1 MSSNTTPNSGN
12 HPVESSSSTCQFS
25 NRDYKR
31 AVLIAILCILAFL
44 QIAISQ
50 VKLQESSSFIQEKS
64 SISIQEK
71 IERKTLASTLEGFE
85 WDRLLTGNEEE
96 KLKYWGQLLKYV
108 NENNIMEPYVPVNE
122 TCQAPEL
129 PPPLC
134 VSKGVFTGEVRQEPV
149 KVGHAIQLGFDVD
162 VLEIHL
168 NEIYDVVDKIF
179 IIEWTFPHNGG
190 ITGLK
195 SLTWEAVKFQ
205 DRFVKFHDKV
215 VHFILDDLDME
226 QVKTVENYEQK
237 LFAAEG
243 YQEKQRW
250 ERIVEWN
257 NITRFFTDQDFI
269 GFGDTDEI
277 ASRGNINRL
286 KKCQI
291 VSSMRSVDIGIWF
304 IFGAFD
310 KVFRTDYPVRGN
322 KWTLGDP
329 TFWTFGAAYDF
340 HHNHKVPSRKRGT
353 SGVSLI
359 GGVHMT
365 KYGFLAFQLNK
376 RFSCTECRIN
386 SQEMKKLVAKLKYA
400 SETEGW
406 ASLEHELQKVNS
418 DLAKR
423 QQDIGSLSESVR
435 KELEY
440 YPWFYL
446 CNKDRY
452 PTFIGMPDT
461 RTVAIN

>member
-1 MSSNTTPNSGN
+1 MSSNTTPSSGN
-12 HPVESSSSTCQFS
+12 HPVESSSSNCQFS
-25 NRDYKR
+25 NRNYKR
-31 AVLIAILCILAFL
+31 AVLIVSLCILAFL

-50 VKLQESSSFIQEKS
+50 VKFQENSSFVQEKS

-85 WDRLLTGNEEE
+85 WDRLLTGNETE

-122 TCQAPEL
+122 TCQAPKL

-162 VLEIHL
+162 VLEIQL

-190 ITGLK
+190 ITGVK

-205 DRFVKFHDKV
+205 DRFVKFHDKI
-215 VHFILDDLDME
+215 VHFILDDLDMM

-237 LFAAEG
+237 SFAAEG
-243 YQEKQRW
+243 YQEHQRW

-277 ASRGNINRL
+277 ASRENINRL

-329 TFWTFGAAYDF
+329 TFWTFGAAYDL
-340 HHNHKVPSRKRGT
+340 HHNHKVPNRMRGT

-365 KYGFLAFQLNK
+365 HYGFLAFQLNK
-376 RFSCTECRIN
+376 RFSCTECGIN
-386 SQEMKKLVAKLKYA
+386 SQETKKLVAKLKYA

-406 ASLEHELQKVNS
+406 VLLEHELRKLG

-423 QQDIGSLSESVR
+423 
-435 KELEY
+435 
-440 YPWFYL
+440 
-446 CNKDRY
+446 
-452 PTFIGMPDT
+452 
-461 RTVAIN
+461 